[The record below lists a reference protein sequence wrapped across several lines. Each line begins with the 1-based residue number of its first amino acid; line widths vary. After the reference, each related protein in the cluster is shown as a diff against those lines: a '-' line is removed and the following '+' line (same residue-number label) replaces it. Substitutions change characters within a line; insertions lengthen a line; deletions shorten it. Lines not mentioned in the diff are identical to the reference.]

1 MSTQAFVSSKISSTP
16 IRSEFGSDVRRGL
29 TRSGQKELHSKYF
42 YDDLG
47 TLLFQAITLLPE
59 YGLTR
64 ADARILRTNSPAI
77 IREAGFPTLIA
88 ELGSGTGEKTRFLL
102 EVVSSEMPAGTR
114 YCPIDVSQAALNQ
127 CERELEQ
134 FAEVRPILGS
144 YLPGIRAASE
154 LRSSGEHLLVL
165 FLGST
170 LGNFEL
176 PCAWEFL
183 KELRELLQPGDY
195 LLIGVDLIK
204 PVPQLIAAYD
214 DAHGITAAFNLNILS
229 RVNSELGANFD
240 LRHFQHEA
248 RYNDQKQ
255 RIEMHLRSKVAQRV
269 VIPGAGC
276 VIDFSVGETIWTESS
291 HKYQLAQLDEMAST
305 NGFQVKSQWTDQE
318 WPFVESLWAAV

>member
-1 MSTQAFVSSKISSTP
+1 MSTQAFVSSRTSSTP
-16 IRSEFGSDVRRGL
+16 ARSEFGSDVRRGL
-29 TRSGQKELHSKYF
+29 IRGGQKELHSKYF

-47 TLLFQAITLLPE
+47 TLLFQAITMLPE

-64 ADARILRTNSPAI
+64 ADARILRTNSAAI

-88 ELGSGTGEKTRFLL
+88 ELGSGTGEKTRFIL
-102 EVVSSEMPAGTR
+102 EAMKTGTR

-144 YLPGIRAASE
+144 YLPGIRAAAE

-176 PCAWEFL
+176 PCAQEFL
-183 KELRELLQPGDY
+183 GELRELLRPGDY

-214 DAHGITAAFNLNILS
+214 DAQGITAAFNLNILS
-229 RVNSELGANFD
+229 RVNTELGGNFE
-240 LRHFQHEA
+240 LRQFQHEA

-276 VIDFSVGETIWTESS
+276 VVDFAAGETIWTESS